1 MKEININRNGEII
14 EVFVETT
21 IVCSVDVSNK
31 VINGGE
37 LYKAYDW
44 NIDDDY
50 FFSNSSI
57 PIEKADQEKT
67 NLDYLHEN
75 VYAFFSGLIN
85 RMQEEKSQINTE
97 ISLLENDL
105 EVKVKK
111 LQIIVDESAN
121 KGN

>member
-14 EVFVETT
+14 EVLVENT
-21 IVCSVDVSNK
+21 IVCNVNISKK

-50 FFSNSSI
+50 VLSDSSI
-57 PIEKADQEKT
+57 PIEKSDQEKT

-85 RMQEEKSQINTE
+85 RMQEVKNLMNSE
-97 ISLLENDL
+97 ISPFENDL
-105 EVKVKK
+105 ETKIEK
-111 LQIIVDESAN
+111 LQIIVDESTN
-121 KGN
+121 KSN